1 MIKCQAK
8 LVYEDGELVREH
20 NYKFYLDQ
28 KVWYIREGWRKF
40 KVYKAR
46 VCAFVFTNCPSYQLS
61 DGNMVLEE
69 SIFETEEEAV
79 KRAMWLNERNKILGD

>member
-28 KVWYIREGWRKF
+28 KVWYIREG
-40 KVYKAR
+40 
-46 VCAFVFTNCPSYQLS
+46 
-61 DGNMVLEE
+61 
-69 SIFETEEEAV
+69 
-79 KRAMWLNERNKILGD
+79 